1 MFAASPTKIK
11 LYRETGSCGNR
22 SLDYAIDL
30 LLKLGTG
37 GYSTS
42 EIALLETVGV
52 ASCLGGPSKAEMLL
66 RAVIAQEGFR
76 ILETTALAYPL
87 SFAFTL
93 VHQIEPRDALH
104 LAVAIL
110 GGASILATS
119 DTSFADATE
128 STINYVA
135 EQGFQ
140 IPRSVKTIYR
150 LANTEATLIEERVA
164 SLSTLSV
171 ERAPA

>member
-1 MFAASPTKIK
+1 MFAVSRLKIEQYK
-11 LYRETGSCGNR
+11 ETGSCGNK

-30 LLKLGTG
+30 LLKLGEG
-37 GYSTS
+37 SYSTS
-42 EIALLETVGV
+42 EIALLETVSI
-52 ASCLGGPSKAEMLL
+52 ASRLGGSNKAETLL

-76 ILETTALAYPL
+76 ILETRALAYPL

-93 VHQIEPRDALH
+93 AYRLEARDALH

-110 GGASILATS
+110 GGVSVLITS
-119 DTSFADATE
+119 DTDFADGTE
-128 STINYVA
+128 SIINHVT
-135 EQGFQ
+135 EQGFH
-140 IPRSVKTIYR
+140 IPRSVRTIYHLDGR
-150 LANTEATLIEERVA
+150 EAALIEEKAA